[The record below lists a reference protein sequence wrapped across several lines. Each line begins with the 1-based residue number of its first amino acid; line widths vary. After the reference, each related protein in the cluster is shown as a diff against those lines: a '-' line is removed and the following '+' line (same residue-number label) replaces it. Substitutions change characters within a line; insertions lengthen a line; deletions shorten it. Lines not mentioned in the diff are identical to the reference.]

1 MKHSLTNWAV
11 AEMSEFMSRAGL
23 DYRMSA
29 EKAYS
34 TDSNIL
40 GATHEAKDLE
50 NLNAGITSLRR
61 SWVSRSGGMM

>member
-1 MKHSLTNWAV
+1 
-11 AEMSEFMSRAGL
+11 
-23 DYRMSA
+23 MSA

-50 NLNAGITSLRR
+50 FLDKGITHRR
-61 SWVSRSGGMM
+61 ADHGRAFWRDDVAVKPETVAVRFDEGRPSR